1 MSDPSSAHKPKYLT
15 SAQKRN
21 VEMGP
26 GGWVR
31 KPGAEMGIDDANA
44 DPEVLVA
51 FRGSGSI
58 TGWISSFRW
67 GSDTVTSSTNAL
79 TVNVYFSENVD
90 ITGTPQLLVNSTG
103 TNTTLDY
110 ASGTGTDVIV
120 FSKSGIA
127 GNLSATD
134 ILNINTNA
142 ISLNGGTIKDAG
154 TSQVTT
160 ITNVANQGAQGGVV
174 TGGNRAAATDTAE
187 TDGPRI
193 KVILP

>member
-51 FRGSGSI
+51 FRGSGS
-58 TGWISSFRW
+58 TVGWISSFRW

-134 ILNINTNA
+134 ILNINANA

-154 TSQVTT
+154 TSTVTT
-160 ITNVANQGAQGGVV
+160 ITNAANQGNTGNPV

>member
-31 KPGAEMGIDDANA
+31 KPGDELGIDDANA

-67 GSDTVTSSTNAL
+67 SSDTVTSSTNAL
-79 TVNVYFSENVD
+79 SVSVYFSENVT

-127 GNLSATD
+127 GNLSANN
-134 ILNINTNA
+134 ILNINANA

-154 TSQVTT
+154 TTTVTT
-160 ITNVANQGAQGGVV
+160 ITNAANVGGTGNPV
-174 TGGNRAAATDTAE
+174 TGGNRAAATDTLE